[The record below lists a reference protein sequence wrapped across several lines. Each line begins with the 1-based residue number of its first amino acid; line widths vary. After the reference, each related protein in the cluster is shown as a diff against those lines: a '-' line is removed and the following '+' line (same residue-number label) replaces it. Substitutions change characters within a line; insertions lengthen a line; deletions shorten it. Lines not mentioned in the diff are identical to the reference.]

1 MFETGKLYTVR
12 VRVDYDLTFERV
24 KRHRRGDVT
33 PRKEAVHLPGRA
45 GGTAMITLFG
55 EELSELQARMEAGV
69 RVAPPMDDLPRF
81 DFRPKRGRSGLI
93 QVLQDARVAARERGR
108 VARVHVY
115 EEGPDGRT
123 VKRRYLATPDG
134 LVLGDTDG
142 GGRTEAVDSGF
153 AEAFST
159 LPPHLLDAADRNDLN
174 LREIFTNFLVPGTL
188 TQKVAAELARRDA
201 LPPDPE
207 PVWQISDES
216 PAQSQ
221 GGSTSQATIPQSV
234 TDPELPGSPLDATA
248 RPEGVPDV
256 TPAEVVGQD
265 VSPSVFGGAVA
276 NIRAKGDDRL
286 VVQVPWG
293 PDIHT
298 VVRVGNP
305 GERLLARTELYAG
318 TADDPHVLWMAPRV
332 HPLMVSAVLVHEIS
346 HMVQVRAALLAG
358 MPQGMVRGA
367 LSPLQ
372 EGTDHCLLPR
382 LAEHGELSGKW
393 RRTTDPA
400 AKDLIAQAIQVL
412 AADIARRGATPPP
425 APWHS
430 SSPRG
435 PNRARWARHR
445 ARRARRTSPAC
456 RTRRRSPGCA
466 ASSTGSRPRRARSRR
481 RSAASGRA
489 SRTPPPSG
497 PRPRRPGSLPGSRVR
512 RPGSWRSPGPASWR
526 PSTSPRCA
534 AARRCPRRPPPT
546 PSPGLSRA
554 WAPGPARTVPAC
566 STSRSPAT
574 RPSRSRSARRTGR
587 AARTTGC

>member
-1 MFETGKLYTVR
+1 MVRRADQDPGPVRGVTDPRRVELEPGHFPEALSEDMDRDTLFDVIDSQLTRMTGHAATKERAGELSAWLSHSGLITGLERAAGRDGDVVPQTAEPKFRNQGVDVTLQARMSDLTVVAGPFDGEKGEVDRRADAQNVSVGRGHALPLSASGGTGFKALGVGFSKRFGAQSGQSAAAHQGARRERSMFETGKLYTVR

-298 VVRVGNP
+298 VVRVATPVNGSSRVP
-305 GERLLARTELYAG
+305 SCTR
-318 TADDPHVLWMAPRV
+318 APRTTRTCCGW
-332 HPLMVSAVLVHEIS
+332 P
-346 HMVQVRAALLAG
+346 RACI
-358 MPQGMVRGA
+358 RSWCRRCWSTR
-367 LSPLQ
+367 SPTWSRC
-372 EGTDHCLLPR
+372 GPR
-382 LAEHGELSGKW
+382 CW
-393 RRTTDPA
+393 
-400 AKDLIAQAIQVL
+400 
-412 AADIARRGATPPP
+412 
-425 APWHS
+425 
-430 SSPRG
+430 
-435 PNRARWARHR
+435 
-445 ARRARRTSPAC
+445 PAC
-456 RTRRRSPGCA
+456 RRGWSEGRCRRCRRGPTT
-466 ASSTGSRPRRARSRR
+466 ASCRG
-481 RSAASGRA
+481 
-489 SRTPPPSG
+489 
-497 PRPRRPGSLPGSRVR
+497 
-512 RPGSWRSPGPASWR
+512 W
-526 PSTSPRCA
+526 PSTASCRANGAGP
-534 AARRCPRRPPPT
+534 PTRPP
-546 PSPGLSRA
+546 
-554 WAPGPARTVPAC
+554 RT
-566 STSRSPAT
+566 
-574 RPSRSRSARRTGR
+574 
-587 AARTTGC
+587 